1 MKTKAE
7 YNAYMKSYMNARWKK
22 RRAKAE
28 ARLGGK
34 CNLCG
39 STEELEFDHIDP
51 STKATTIG
59 RASSMNDEKF
69 WKEVDKCQLLCG
81 VHHRLKTSSEQS
93 VGHGGGVS
101 GKRNCKCQPCKQMK
115 AKYTAKRRLEKKKI
129 FTGGLMVG
137 RSAVNGDCAS
147 STLAP

>member
-7 YNAYMKSYMNARWKK
+7 YNAYMKSYMNDRWKK

-34 CNLCG
+34 CIVCG

-51 STKATTIG
+51 STKTTTIG

-69 WKEVDKCQLLCG
+69 WKEVDKCQLLCV
-81 VHHRLKTSSEQS
+81 VHHRSKTSSEQS
-93 VGHGGGVS
+93 VEHGGGLS
-101 GKRNCKCQPCKQMK
+101 GKKNCKCKPCRKIK
-115 AKYTAKRRLEKKKI
+115 AKYIAKLR
-129 FTGGLMVG
+129 
-137 RSAVNGDCAS
+137 AS
-147 STLAP
+147 RKTFHG